1 MHRMYN
7 EEYHIVVA
15 FLHDRVTLIAWLMC
29 QRCKTS
35 LAETHKLVLKLTQP
49 RRPQYSSA
57 IQSTLLT
64 LHSLPFTD
72 TAENANLQVIAHYAI
87 FLNCLG

>member
-1 MHRMYN
+1 
-7 EEYHIVVA
+7 
-15 FLHDRVTLIAWLMC
+15 MC
-29 QRCKTS
+29 QRCKTP
-35 LAETHKLVLKLTQP
+35 LAETHKLVLNLTQP

-72 TAENANLQVIAHYAI
+72 TAENANLQVIAHYAV
-87 FLNCLG
+87 FQTV